1 MPLEIADFSILEEYI
16 NSAPSARIYYRVE
29 GKKMVVVAGMLS
41 WRGTIKDADTF
52 QTYKD
57 FLEAHNAIEVN
68 GWSDIRELFA

>member
-1 MPLEIADFSILEEYI
+1 MADFGVLQEYV
-16 NSAPSARIYYRVE
+16 NSAPSARIYYMVN

-41 WRGTIKDADTF
+41 WRGTVKDTDQF

-68 GWSDIRELFA
+68 GFKDIRELFA